1 MGFWKIGSHQ
11 SGPFPAFFI
20 SIFKMAKSRE
30 TYSKKENEKKKHKKR
45 QDKEYRKDQR
55 KSEGGGVKTFEDM
68 IMYVDEDGHL
78 TSEKPDPTKRKKVK
92 KEDIEL
98 GVPKR
103 EKVDPIRKGK
113 VSYFDDAKG
122 FGFIIDRESDERIF
136 VHINSLEEPVKV
148 NDKVTFEI
156 EKGQKG
162 PVAVNVQLVKL

>member
-1 MGFWKIGSHQ
+1 
-11 SGPFPAFFI
+11 
-20 SIFKMAKSRE
+20 MAKSRE

-45 QDKEYRKDQR
+45 QDKEYRKEQR
-55 KSEGGGVKTFEDM
+55 KEEKSEGKSFEDM
-68 IMYVDEDGHL
+68 IMYVDEDGNL
-78 TSEKPDPTKRKKVK
+78 TPEKPDPTKRKKIK

-103 EKVDPIRKGK
+103 EKEDPIRKGK

-122 FGFIIDRESDERIF
+122 FGFIIDRETDQRIF
-136 VHINSLEEPVKV
+136 VHVNALDEPIKV

-156 EKGQKG
+156 ENGQKG

>member
-1 MGFWKIGSHQ
+1 MEKLVT
-11 SGPFPAFFI
+11 SGLIQFPLLFTLI
-20 SIFKMAKSRE
+20 LNMAKSRE
-30 TYSKKENEKKKHKKR
+30 TYSKKENEKKKKKKK
-45 QDKEYRKDQR
+45 QDKEYRKEQR
-55 KSEGGGVKTFEDM
+55 KDEKGEGKSFEDM
-68 IMYVDEDGHL
+68 IMYVDEDGNL
-78 TSEKPDPTKRKKVK
+78 TPEKPDPTKRKKIK

-122 FGFIIDRESDERIF
+122 FGFIIDRETDQRIF
-136 VHINSLEEPVKV
+136 VHVNALEEPIKV

-156 EKGQKG
+156 ENGQKG